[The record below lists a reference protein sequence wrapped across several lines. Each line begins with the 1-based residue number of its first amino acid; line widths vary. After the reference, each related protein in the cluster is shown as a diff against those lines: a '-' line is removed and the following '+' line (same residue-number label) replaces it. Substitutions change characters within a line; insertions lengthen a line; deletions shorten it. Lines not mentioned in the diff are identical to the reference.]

1 MKAITKQKLFEA
13 WQFCDDNDKS
23 TEFML
28 LYMQD
33 FANVDEDCVI
43 NFIEKTTDEERTQWI
58 KSQKQVKP

>member
-28 LYMQD
+28 IYMQD

-58 KSQKQVKP
+58 KSQNK

>member
-1 MKAITKQKLFEA
+1 
-13 WQFCDDNDKS
+13 
-23 TEFML
+23 ML

>member
-58 KSQKQVKP
+58 ITKQVKP